1 MENLNCF
8 MESCF
13 KLNNAF
19 NEKVKEVTENG
30 WRLYERSDWFDVILD
45 CICDMKIGESR
56 ELTVAFLYLS
66 GNFRLYSQVI
76 TLNSDTDPLD
86 ILNIFLKNIDQGDV
100 PIYLVL

>member
-1 MENLNCF
+1 
-8 MESCF
+8 MESCS

-19 NEKVKEVTENG
+19 NKTVKEVTENG
-30 WRLYERSDWFDVILD
+30 WKLYEKSDWFDVIVD

-56 ELTVAFLYLS
+56 ELTVAFIYLS
-66 GNFRLYSQVI
+66 GNFRLYSQTV

-86 ILNIFLKNIDQGDV
+86 ILNIFLENLDKEDV